1 MKVQNVMLAAIM
13 TILIKNESTESQKDI
28 SVCENFGL
36 GYSLLGKTCTASY
49 VKIIGNITL

>member
-13 TILIKNESTESQKDI
+13 TILIKNESTELQKDI
-28 SVCENFGL
+28 SVWENFGL
-36 GYSLLGKTCTASY
+36 GYSLLGKTCY